1 MLSLSLLSLFQG
13 KVAYQN
19 FTLSEPSVGYFN
31 ITVKM
36 LTCKEVLIPV
46 GLMFS
51 YSHIEYAVAH
61 LRQHTETFA
70 YGKTP

>member
-1 MLSLSLLSLFQG
+1 MCVVTSLLSLFQG

-31 ITVKM
+31 ITAKM

-51 YSHIEYAVAH
+51 YSHIEYVVSH
-61 LRQHTETFA
+61 LRQHTETF
-70 YGKTP
+70 GIQ